1 MISGAGNPVGGS
13 NPAGTGTGLNYIGNH
28 AYGYSGI
35 VNSASQD
42 ENVTL
47 MSFTTG
53 SHYVVCEVQFAM
65 KHDTSDNIGFAIT
78 MHGQTISGYTIRGG
92 VGDAQLSNAMPL
104 IIPPFT
110 KIECIGVNNSSG
122 SARPLTVTIAGRV
135 YA

>member
-65 KHDTSDNIGFAIT
+65 KH
-78 MHGQTISGYTIRGG
+78 
-92 VGDAQLSNAMPL
+92 AMPL